1 MSYIVE
7 RKVNGNIYRYEIES
21 YWDKDKKQPRQRC
34 KYLGP
39 KEKAVTK
46 KIKKAL
52 GQLVSKSYGNIFLLE
67 EISKSI
73 GLSDVLKE
81 CYPDNYQEI
90 LLNSFYEIIG
100 ESKNYLLHHFQDE
113 HYFENTKTMYS
124 SDVSRLHSLLGSD
137 ERSKYAFTEKWIE
150 KINPQ
155 NGIYYDIT
163 SFSSYATNNEYVEW
177 GYNRDKEN
185 LPQINLG
192 MVCCMKT
199 GLPFFYNIFPG
210 SIVDVTTIKN
220 FIKFLII
227 YKLQDLFLILDK
239 GFFSVS
245 NICELMESDRNFSL
259 IIPLPFSLNLTKEL
273 IKNDLDI
280 KNPQNMF
287 QYNEEIL
294 FHKAVPTS
302 IKGHNFT
309 AHIFFNEK
317 AEVDQ
322 RHLFYSKLLTY
333 LYCVR
338 STRYEAKISKKE
350 LNNQKTFETYV
361 NDEIPNSYKNYF
373 CYDASKKAVVRN
385 ETKINEYLSKL
396 GFFIIISAK
405 ENLPKE
411 DVLSFYRDKDKIE
424 KILVLC
430 TKYEVFDSS
439 KNELNTDRLHSHS
452 KTTTEGRLFVKFI
465 ATILYQQMTRV
476 LRKVQAKVMKDN
488 DMFKKYSV
496 TELLKELSKMKMI
509 SLPEV
514 GNFTTECSK
523 KQREIFGKFKVEL
536 KT

>member
-7 RKVNGNIYRYEIES
+7 RKVNGNIYRYAIES

-73 GLSDVLKE
+73 GLQDILKE
-81 CYPDNYQEI
+81 CYPDNYKEI

-113 HYFENTKTMYS
+113 HYFENIKTMYS
-124 SDVSRLHSLLGSD
+124 SDVSQLHSLLGSD

-155 NGIYYDIT
+155 NGVYYDIT

-192 MVCCMKT
+192 MVCCMQT

-210 SIVDVTTIKN
+210 SIVDVKTIKN
-220 FIKFLII
+220 FIKYLII

-245 NICELMESDRNFSL
+245 NICELMESDRNISL

-273 IKNDLDI
+273 IKNNLDV
-280 KNPQNMF
+280 KNPQNTCACTHSTSMF

-322 RHLFYSKLLTY
+322 RHLFYSKLM
-333 LYCVR
+333 
-338 STRYEAKISKKE
+338 SYEAKISKNK
-350 LNNQKTFETYV
+350 LNTKKAFETYV
-361 NDEIPNSYKNYF
+361 NDEIPNNYTSYFVHSTSKNYF
-373 CYDASKKAVVRN
+373 CYDTSKKVVIRN

-424 KILVLC
+424 KI
-430 TKYEVFDSS
+430 FDSS
-439 KNELNTDRLHSHS
+439 KNELNTNRLHSHL

-465 ATILYQQMTRV
+465 ATILYQQMT
-476 LRKVQAKVMKDN
+476 KVMKDN

-496 TELLKELSKMKMI
+496 SELLKELSKMKMI

-523 KQREIFGKFKVEL
+523 KQREILEKFKVDL

>member
-1 MSYIVE
+1 
-7 RKVNGNIYRYEIES
+7 
-21 YWDKDKKQPRQRC
+21 
-34 KYLGP
+34 
-39 KEKAVTK
+39 
-46 KIKKAL
+46 
-52 GQLVSKSYGNIFLLE
+52 
-67 EISKSI
+67 
-73 GLSDVLKE
+73 
-81 CYPDNYQEI
+81 
-90 LLNSFYEIIG
+90 
-100 ESKNYLLHHFQDE
+100 
-113 HYFENTKTMYS
+113 MYS
-124 SDVSRLHSLLGSD
+124 SDVSQLHSLLGSD
-137 ERSKYAFTEKWIE
+137 ERSKYAFTKKWIE

-155 NGIYYDIT
+155 NGVYYDIT

-192 MVCCMKT
+192 MVCCMQT

-210 SIVDVTTIKN
+210 SIVDVKTIKN
-220 FIKFLII
+220 FIKYLII
-227 YKLQDLFLILDK
+227 YKLQDLLLILDK

-245 NICELMESDRNFSL
+245 NICELMESDRNMSL

-273 IKNDLDI
+273 IKDNLDI

-322 RHLFYSKLLTY
+322 RHLFYSKLM
-333 LYCVR
+333 
-338 STRYEAKISKKE
+338 SYEAKISKNK
-350 LNNQKTFETYV
+350 LNTKKAFETYV
-361 NDEIPNSYKNYF
+361 NDEIPNNYKNYF
-373 CYDASKKAVVRN
+373 CYDTSKKVVIRN

-424 KILVLC
+424 KI
-430 TKYEVFDSS
+430 FDSS
-439 KNELNTDRLHSHS
+439 KNELNTNRLHSHS

-465 ATILYQQMTRV
+465 ATILYQQIT
-476 LRKVQAKVMKDN
+476 KVMKDN

-496 TELLKELSKMKMI
+496 SELLKELSKMKMI

-523 KQREIFGKFKVEL
+523 KQREILGKFKVDL

>member
-21 YWDKDKKQPRQRC
+21 YWDKDKKQPRQRS

-39 KEKAVTK
+39 KEKAITK

-52 GQLVSKSYGNIFLLE
+52 GLSVSKCYGNIFLLE
-67 EISKSI
+67 EISKAI
-73 GLSDVLKE
+73 GLYDVLKG
-81 CYPDNYQEI
+81 CYPDHYKEI
-90 LLNSFYEIIG
+90 LLHSFYEIIG
-100 ESKNYLLHHFQDE
+100 ESKNYLFHHFQDE
-113 HYFENTKTMYS
+113 HHFEDVKTMYS
-124 SDVSRLHSLLGSD
+124 SDVSKLHSLLGSD
-137 ERSKYAFTEKWIE
+137 EQSKYAFTEKWIE

-155 NGIYYDIT
+155 HGIYYDIT

-192 MVCCMKT
+192 MVCCQKS

-210 SIVDVTTIKN
+210 SIVDVKTIKN
-220 FIKFLII
+220 FIKHLVI

-245 NICELMESDRNFSL
+245 NICELMESDRNLSL

-273 IKNDLDI
+273 IKKNIDI

-294 FHKAVPTS
+294 FHKAVDVS
-302 IKGHNFT
+302 IKKHNFT

-333 LYCVR
+333 
-338 STRYEAKISKKE
+338 EAKIRKKE

-361 NDEIPNSYKNYF
+361 NDEIPNSYQNYF
-373 CYDASKKAVVRN
+373 CYDTSKKAVVRN

-396 GFFIIISAK
+396 GFFTCTPYKVRVSSS
-405 ENLPKE
+405 LPKKICRKKT
-411 DVLSFYRDKDKIE
+411 FYCFIETKI
-424 KILVLC
+424 K
-430 TKYEVFDSS
+430 
-439 KNELNTDRLHSHS
+439 
-452 KTTTEGRLFVKFI
+452 
-465 ATILYQQMTRV
+465 
-476 LRKVQAKVMKDN
+476 
-488 DMFKKYSV
+488 
-496 TELLKELSKMKMI
+496 
-509 SLPEV
+509 
-514 GNFTTECSK
+514 
-523 KQREIFGKFKVEL
+523 
-536 KT
+536 